1 MYAIEYMIVPTEIFS
16 SYLLLEQLNESL
28 IKYLQWLIVQINFQ
42 LVFNNFSILS
52 PEIVKAFKINWKLCL
67 CINLMLVGFLFVDLF
82 EIFFFVKYCTVF

>member
-1 MYAIEYMIVPTEIFS
+1 MLHSQDVLMYAIEYMIVPTEIFS

-82 EIFFFVKYCTVF
+82 V